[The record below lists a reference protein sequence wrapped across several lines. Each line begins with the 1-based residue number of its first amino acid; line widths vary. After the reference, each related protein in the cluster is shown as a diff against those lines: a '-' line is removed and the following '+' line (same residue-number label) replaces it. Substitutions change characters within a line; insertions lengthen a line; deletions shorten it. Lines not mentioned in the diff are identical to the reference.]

1 MFAGLDLLG
10 FLFLILKTGDSLVEA
25 LDVFVKLVVALTR
38 LFCRFFKFLALA
50 SVFLEYFNKLLLF
63 LKFDLMLGRVGFTLF
78 LDLNF
83 LLINLRSNLLLNL
96 SSCLFLFNQLSGHL
110 GTFVINFLFE
120 FFVFASKVLVLLC
133 DFINSFLVFLVFFVK
148 LSFDTVEVVVEALLD
163 RFTLVPFL
171 LGDLVMAD
179 CELLVLVIVLTS
191 KYFVPLLD

>member
-1 MFAGLDLLG
+1 MV
-10 FLFLILKTGDSLVEA
+10 S
-25 LDVFVKLVVALTR
+25 
-38 LFCRFFKFLALA
+38 
-50 SVFLEYFNKLLLF
+50 
-63 LKFDLMLGRVGFTLF
+63 
-78 LDLNF
+78 
-83 LLINLRSNLLLNL
+83 
-96 SSCLFLFNQLSGHL
+96 
-110 GTFVINFLFE
+110 FLFE

-191 KYFVPLLD
+191 KYFVPLLY